1 MDAMMV
7 AAIGGFALV
16 SAAVSVMIA
25 AGKHRRILVWG
36 PVGLLLNLPGMLVVT
51 VLPAALPRPARETV
65 MLAESERAERPI
77 RTVAV

>member
-16 SAAVSVMIA
+16 SAVVSVMIA
-25 AGKHRRILVWG
+25 AGKHRRIWLWG

-51 VLPAALPRPARETV
+51 LLPAAPPRAAREGA
-65 MLAESERAERPI
+65 MLAESEWTDRLVR
-77 RTVAV
+77 RVAV